1 MENTVG
7 ARWDADGL
15 TFRYADPGR
24 ELARVRLD
32 QHAGLPADWLD
43 FGQDAE
49 DAVWSL
55 RLPHFDAWR
64 LEYRLELTHRD
75 GRIEVIP
82 DPDNPHRVANPF
94 GERSVAQRPD
104 YVEPGW
110 RHIAGADGVWRE
122 LTIPARSLDAD
133 LLARIWSPP
142 DDTDLILLAHDGPE
156 YDRLAGLG
164 HYSGAMVGSGRVPPH
179 HLVLLAPVNRNEW
192 YSANPAYAKAL
203 TRDVLPRIR
212 AELGKARP
220 VVGMGAS
227 LGALAML
234 HAQRRSPADFEGLFL
249 QSGSFFRPRLD
260 PQESRFEWFRRIVRF
275 TGRVTRAWH
284 APGTVPVMITCG
296 SVEENLANNREMAQA
311 LRRQR
316 YDVGLAEV
324 PDAHNY
330 TCWRDAF
337 DPNLTTLLQ
346 RVWARYPTRAPQS
359 AGRD

>member
-1 MENTVG
+1 MSKALG
-7 ARWDADGL
+7 ARWDAGGL
-15 TFRYADPGR
+15 TFRHADPDR
-24 ELARVRLD
+24 ALARVRLD
-32 QHAGLPADWLD
+32 QHAGLPPDRIDFVYTAD
-43 FGQDAE
+43 

-55 RLPHFDAWR
+55 RVPHFNAWR
-64 LEYRLELTHRD
+64 LEYRLELTQRD
-75 GRIEVIP
+75 GHVEVIP
-82 DPDNPHRVANPF
+82 DPDNPQRVANAF

-104 YVEPGW
+104 YVEPSW
-110 RHIAGADGVWRE
+110 LHVAGAYGAWRE
-122 LTIPARSLDAD
+122 LTIPVRSLDAH
-133 LLARIWSPP
+133 LWARIWSPP
-142 DDTDLILLAHDGPE
+142 DETDLVLLAHDGPE
-156 YDRLAGLG
+156 YDQLAGISR
-164 HYSGAMVGSGRVPPH
+164 YSAAVIGDGRIPSH
-179 HLVLLAPVNRNEW
+179 HLVLLAPGNRNEW
-192 YSANPAYAKAL
+192 YSANPTYAKAL
-203 TRDVLPRIR
+203 TREVLPRIR
-212 AELGKARP
+212 TELGTAGP

-284 APGTVPVMITCG
+284 APGTVPATITCG

-316 YDVGLAEV
+316 YYVDLAEV

-337 DPNLTTLLQ
+337 DPHLTNLLQ
-346 RVWARYPTRAPQS
+346 RVWARFPTRTPQS
-359 AGRD
+359 AGGD